1 MKKFPTILL
10 VLVGCVVFSS
20 CSVNYMYTSTLRENY
35 ENKINKTSLIGRV
48 VFKRDKMNK
57 DTYDH
62 VGVFLNEQ
70 EDGRDFEVVAYGS
83 FTPLIFPVIFP
94 ERPRLEKRLLWK
106 AARNARKLGADGA
119 IIDSKNDFRVIKYK

>member
-1 MKKFPTILL
+1 M
-10 VLVGCVVFSS
+10 VLVECVVFSS

-48 VFKRDKMNK
+48 VFKRDKMKK

-70 EDGRDFEVVAYGS
+70 EVGRDFEVVAYGS

>member
-1 MKKFPTILL
+1 MKKVSAVFLL
-10 VLVGCVVFSS
+10 LVGCVVFSS

-48 VFKRDKMNK
+48 VFKRDKMKK

-70 EDGRDFEVVAYGS
+70 EVGRDFEVVAYGS

>member
-10 VLVGCVVFSS
+10 VIVGCVVFSS

-48 VFKRDKMNK
+48 VFKRDKMKK

-70 EDGRDFEVVAYGS
+70 EVGRDFEVVAYGS

-106 AARNARKLGADGA
+106 AARNACKLGADGA

>member
-48 VFKRDKMNK
+48 VFKRDKMKK

-70 EDGRDFEVVAYGS
+70 EVGRDFEVVAYGS

-94 ERPRLEKRLLWK
+94 ERPRLKKRLLWK